1 VKSILTAHFRTRR
14 IVAHRLQI
22 LHFVRAVTVTMT
34 HAHYDEVIDSL
45 CSQENI
51 MGRSLHNKIY
61 LGRTSVLASK
71 RGQAMAALGALVS
84 IGLVWMAF
92 RAVIA

>member
-1 VKSILTAHFRTRR
+1 MLAAPFPARR
-14 IVAHRLQI
+14 VVARQIQI
-22 LHFVRAVTVTMT
+22 LLFVRAITVP
-34 HAHYDEVIDSL
+34 AAARHYDGVIDSL

-84 IGLVWMAF
+84 IGLVWM
-92 RAVIA
+92 VIRVLAA

>member
-1 VKSILTAHFRTRR
+1 VKSIVAAPTARRR
-14 IVAHRLQI
+14 IVALRLQI
-22 LHFVRAVTVTMT
+22 LLFVRAVTVAMSVG
-34 HAHYDEVIDSL
+34 HYDEVIDSL

-84 IGLVWMAF
+84 IGLVWMAL
-92 RAVIA
+92 RAFIA